1 RTSSASTAGA
11 IASQMLAVA
20 TAAVAAHPIEENASV
35 KVASRD
41 DTCRRRNWLRLAWL
55 RNQNCTAVEAAAA
68 IAIPAVAIRACHGDA
83 TAIAATKGAKMRMT
97 APSTASIL
105 ALRMKCRGTGAV
117 ATRSGASSPEI
128 ASHA

>member
-1 RTSSASTAGA
+1 M
-11 IASQMLAVA
+11 ASQRLAVA
-20 TAAVAAHPIEENASV
+20 TAEVAAHPIEENASA

-68 IAIPAVAIRACHGDA
+68 MPIPAAATRACHGDA
-83 TAIAATKGAKMRMT
+83 IAIATTRGAKMSAT

-105 ALRMKCRGTGAV
+105 APSTKRR
-117 ATRSGASSPEI
+117 
-128 ASHA
+128 